1 MIRRP
6 PISTR
11 TDTLLPYTTLFRSA
25 FVGRA
30 QPRDR
35 GQPVVHGIVF
45 ELPVGYDLHRFPIER
60 RGCGR
65 ARELAE
71 TAQHVERETFGRVL
85 IDFPA
90 YPGLL
95 EPLGIDR
102 KSVV

>member
-1 MIRRP
+1 M
-6 PISTR
+6 
-11 TDTLLPYTTLFRSA
+11 FRA

-85 IDFPA
+85 RSEEHTSELQSLMRNSYAVFCLKKKKKKPKHRQPTQQTD
-90 YPGLL
+90 
-95 EPLGIDR
+95 
-102 KSVV
+102 

>member
-1 MIRRP
+1 M
-6 PISTR
+6 
-11 TDTLLPYTTLFRSA
+11 FRA

-71 TAQHVERETFGRVL
+71 TAQHVERETFGRVM
-85 IDFPA
+85 IDFTD
-90 YPGLL
+90 YTGLL
-95 EPLGIDR
+95 EPLGIGGR
-102 KSVV
+102 SEERRVGNAWICSCVSRWCMYN